1 MNHHII
7 NMLEAIKTGT
17 YTSYVNYL
25 DEATVEQISKWF
37 SSFASEDIRGI
48 KNIIDL
54 MYELYVRED
63 IDLRPYEDY
72 ARLVSSLAEKYK
84 FAESE
89 FLNLYQQFRQMV
101 FEN

>member
-1 MNHHII
+1 
-7 NMLEAIKTGT
+7 MLEAIKTGT

-37 SSFASEDIRGI
+37 SSFASEDIRG
-48 KNIIDL
+48 KYFDL
-54 MYELYVRED
+54 MYKYVRED

-72 ARLVSSLAEKYK
+72 ARLVSHLAEKYK